1 MLDNCERVLAL
12 GQIRP
17 TKARPMA
24 ELFGD
29 LSGQALLSMPPDLLA
44 IGRAGQP
51 TVVARKLDY
60 LKDPMFA
67 GQLNANGLY
76 RKAVAPEPV
85 ATR

>member
-1 MLDNCERVLAL
+1 MLDNSERVLAF
-12 GQIRP
+12 GQTRP
-17 TKARPMA
+17 TMAKPMA

-29 LSGQALLSMPPDLLA
+29 LSEQALLSMPPDQLA

-51 TVVARKLDY
+51 TVVARKLNY

-67 GQLNANGLY
+67 GQFNTSGLY
-76 RKAVAPEPV
+76 RTAVAPEPL